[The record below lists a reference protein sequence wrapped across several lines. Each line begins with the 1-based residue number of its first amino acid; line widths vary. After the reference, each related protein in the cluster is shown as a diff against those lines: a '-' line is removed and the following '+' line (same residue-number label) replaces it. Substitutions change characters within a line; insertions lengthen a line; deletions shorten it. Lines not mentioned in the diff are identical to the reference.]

1 MKKLYIVRS
10 GPFHTNWE
18 YEPRVFHTKKLCHKY
33 MKEIQGF
40 GCYRSQKDCYGE
52 DEEIY
57 ENITQEF
64 GYEILEVEVITQDF
78 FELFKKGV
86 NNE

>member
-10 GPFHTNWE
+10 GQFYKDWE
-18 YEPRVFHTKKLCHKY
+18 YEPRVFPTKKLCHAY
-33 MKEIQGF
+33 MKAIHGF
-40 GCYRSQKDCYGE
+40 GCYRSRKDCYGQ

-57 ENITQEF
+57 ENITQAF
-64 GYEILEVEVITQDF
+64 GYEILEVEVVTEDF